1 MRINALIIEELIII
15 KLKGYFCVTLKYN
28 NHDKKNNNTYPCM
41 ITVCILL
48 EEDLISLKDKFK
60 STVSSFEKKKETAN
74 KNVTK
79 GLETLHTLKTTLLGC
94 KKNED

>member
-15 KLKGYFCVTLKYN
+15 KLKGYFCVTQKYN
-28 NHDKKNNNTYPCM
+28 NHVKKNNNTYPCM
-41 ITVCILL
+41 IAVCILL
-48 EEDLISLKDKFK
+48 EEDLMSLKVKFK

-94 KKNED
+94 KKK

>member
-1 MRINALIIEELIII
+1 
-15 KLKGYFCVTLKYN
+15 
-28 NHDKKNNNTYPCM
+28 M
-41 ITVCILL
+41 ISVCILL

-94 KKNED
+94 KKNEDKEFAKVYGDWEKVNKCSERLNKEYEVVK